1 MGVFS
6 YSKNYLQLTCSLS
19 TFSLRQELIHVL
31 MDTHSVLA
39 CAQGLRRK
47 SSEADPALTEHMSSK
62 EGSRASRLWK
72 HRIWAP
78 RGFDFVEGRG

>member
-47 SSEADPALTEHMSSK
+47 SERGGPCPHRAHVQQRREPRKPPVEAQDLGAT
-62 EGSRASRLWK
+62 G
-72 HRIWAP
+72 I
-78 RGFDFVEGRG
+78 